1 MKRLIA
7 ALFLLWP
14 AVAAAQSWPVYENTY
29 VNDYANVIE
38 EGAEGRITAE
48 LKALREET
56 GIEATVLTLY
66 TRWGFETSGSLE
78 DFATGLFNH
87 WGIGNADR
95 NDGIL
100 ILVVSEDR
108 EMRVELGSGYGNAF
122 NREAKDIIDRVF
134 LPAFRDGD
142 FSTGI
147 EDGTDAVITRIA
159 RVQAA
164 GEEPAGGGDGGG
176 SIDGWLFGG
185 IVALFAAVFG
195 AVAFGG
201 RIRDRF
207 SRCPSCGQRGIHTEK
222 TVLERATRSST
233 GRGERDVTCPHCG
246 YHDVVAYTIPR
257 ITRSS
262 SSSSGGS
269 FGGGSSSGG
278 GASGRW

>member
-1 MKRLIA
+1 MKRLF
-7 ALFLLWP
+7 ALFLVLWP
-14 AVAAAQSWPVYENTY
+14 AFAAAQSWPVYENVY

-38 EGAEGRITAE
+38 EGAEQRIMSQ

-56 GIEATVLTLY
+56 GVEATVLTIY
-66 TRWGFETSGSLE
+66 TRWGFESTGSLE
-78 DFATGLFNH
+78 NFATGLFNH
-87 WGIGNADR
+87 WGIGNAER

-108 EMRVELGSGYGNAF
+108 EMRVELGSGYGTAF
-122 NREAKDIIDRVF
+122 DREAKDIIDRVF
-134 LPAFRDGD
+134 LPEFRDGD

-147 EDGTDAVITRIA
+147 EAGTDAVIQRIA

-164 GEEPAGGGDGGG
+164 GEEPAGGGAGGG
-176 SIDGWLFGG
+176 GGGWIFGG
-185 IVALFAAVFG
+185 FAALFAGVF
-195 AVAFGG
+195 ALAAFGG

-207 SRCPSCGQRGIHTEK
+207 SRCPSCGKRGIRTRK
-222 TVLERATRSST
+222 NVLEKATRTST
-233 GRGERDVTCPHCG
+233 GKGERDVTCPHCN
-246 YHDVVAYTIPR
+246 YHDTVLYTIPR
-257 ITRSS
+257 ITRS